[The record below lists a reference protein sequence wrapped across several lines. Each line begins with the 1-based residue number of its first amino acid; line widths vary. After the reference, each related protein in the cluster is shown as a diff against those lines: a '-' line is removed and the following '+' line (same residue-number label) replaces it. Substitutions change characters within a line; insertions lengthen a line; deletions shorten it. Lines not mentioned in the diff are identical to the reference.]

1 MDKSDQLKKL
11 KDEVDQYQK
20 EYKKKREGYETRV
33 GIINHMLSC
42 MPTLTTLLIGLSC
55 IPGFWET
62 SFKVA
67 GLFASASVIILSHV
81 AKNSSY
87 GAKLLQREITYF
99 ALCNLGREI
108 SLAAH
113 PEEDYDKYADKF
125 QKIMEND
132 NEMSLTN
139 AVKVVNLFNKYY
151 KEGLEQ
157 RLSKKE

>member
-20 EYKKKREGYETRV
+20 EYKKKREGYEKRV

-67 GLFASASVIILSHV
+67 GIVCFGVCYYFESCGKEQQLWGEAFTERDYLF
-81 AKNSSY
+81 
-87 GAKLLQREITYF
+87 
-99 ALCNLGREI
+99 C
-108 SLAAH
+108 SL
-113 PEEDYDKYADKF
+113 
-125 QKIMEND
+125 
-132 NEMSLTN
+132 
-139 AVKVVNLFNKYY
+139 
-151 KEGLEQ
+151 
-157 RLSKKE
+157 